1 MLRGSYNARVDDKG
15 RIKVPASFKRY
26 LDEKYTQPDFYV
38 TSLTGD
44 CARIYPLR
52 EWEEIEKKLA
62 DQPSWEEIEK
72 KLADQPSMIPAAKKF
87 LDRANYYG
95 QMQEMDG
102 QGRIL
107 IYPML
112 RNEANLSGEVLVFGY
127 LKYLEVWNA
136 DNFRRSRLEEQPYT
150 DEDAEALARLGI

>member
-15 RIKVPASFKRY
+15 RIKIPAAFNRY
-26 LDEKYTQPDFYV
+26 LEEKYGQSDFYV
-38 TSLTGD
+38 TSLLGD
-44 CARIYPLR
+44 CARVYPLQ
-52 EWEEIEKKLA
+52 EWEAIERKI
-62 DQPSWEEIEK
+62 S
-72 KLADQPSMIPAAKKF
+72 DQPSMIPAAKKF

-95 QMQEMDG
+95 QMQQMDG

-112 RNEANLSGEVLVFGY
+112 RNEANLSGEVMVFGY

-136 DNFRRSRLEEQPYT
+136 ENFRRSRLEEQPYT
-150 DEDAEALARLGI
+150 DEDAAALAQLGI

>member
-1 MLRGSYNARVDDKG
+1 MLRGSYNAHVDEKG
-15 RIKVPASFKRY
+15 RIKIPASFKRY
-26 LDEKYTQPDFYV
+26 LDERYGQPDFYV
-38 TSLTGD
+38 TSLHGD
-44 CARIYPLR
+44 CARIYPVR
-52 EWEEIEKKLA
+52 EWEEIENKL
-62 DQPSWEEIEK
+62 SN
-72 KLADQPSMIPAAKKF
+72 QPSMNPAARKF

-95 QMQEMDG
+95 QMQQMDG

-112 RNEANLSGEVLVFGY
+112 RNEASLAGEVVVFGY

-136 DNFRRSRLEEQPYT
+136 ENFRRSRLEEQPYT

>member
-26 LDEKYTQPDFYV
+26 LDEKYAQPDFYV

-44 CARIYPLR
+44 CARIYPLP
-52 EWEEIEKKLA
+52 E
-62 DQPSWEEIEK
+62 WEEIEK

-150 DEDAEALARLGI
+150 DEDAEALARLGV

>member
-15 RIKVPASFKRY
+15 RIKIPASFKRY
-26 LDEKYTQPDFYV
+26 LDEKYGQADFYV

-52 EWEEIEKKLA
+52 EWEEIENKL
-62 DQPSWEEIEK
+62 SN
-72 KLADQPSMIPAAKKF
+72 QPSMIPAAKKF

-95 QMQEMDG
+95 QMQEMDL

-112 RNEANLSGEVLVFGY
+112 RNEANLSGDVMVFGY

-136 DNFRRSRLEEQPYT
+136 ENFRHSRLDEQPYT
-150 DEDAEALARLGI
+150 DEDAEALARIGI

>member
-26 LDEKYTQPDFYV
+26 LDEKYGLADYYV
-38 TSLTGD
+38 TSLNGD
-44 CARIYPLR
+44 CARIYPIS
-52 EWEEIEKKLA
+52 EWEEIENRL
-62 DQPSWEEIEK
+62 SS
-72 KLADQPSMIPAAKKF
+72 QPSMIPAAKKF

-95 QMQEMDG
+95 QMQEMDK

-112 RNEANLSGEVLVFGY
+112 RSEANLSGEVMVFGY

-136 DNFRRSRLEEQPYT
+136 ENFRRSRLEEQPYT
-150 DEDAEALARLGI
+150 DEDAEALARIGI

>member
-15 RIKVPASFKRY
+15 RIKIPASFKRY
-26 LDEKYTQPDFYV
+26 LEEKYDQADFYV
-38 TSLTGD
+38 TSLLGD

-52 EWEEIEKKLA
+52 EWEEIEKKL
-62 DQPSWEEIEK
+62 S
-72 KLADQPSMIPAAKKF
+72 DQPSMIPAAKKF

-95 QMQEMDG
+95 QMQQMDG

-112 RNEANLSGEVLVFGY
+112 RNEANLSGEVMVFGY
-127 LKYLEVWNA
+127 LRYLEVWNA
-136 DNFRRSRLEEQPYT
+136 ENFRRSRLEEQPYT
-150 DEDAEALARLGI
+150 DDDAVALAQLGI